1 MLETLKTD
9 AAGHA
14 ESGLY
19 EIASYEGGVYGEAI
33 PYYLVETK
41 TMDGYQLDEKENEIF
56 FAYAGQATPIIEV
69 KLEITNKPVTPDNP
83 GTPYT
88 PSNAPKT
95 GDDTPVF
102 LFVVRMAGAVGVL
115 AVLWCRKRK
124 RA

>member
-1 MLETLKTD
+1 MRVM
-9 AAGHA
+9 AGR
-14 ESGLY
+14 
-19 EIASYEGGVYGEAI
+19 
-33 PYYLVETK
+33 
-41 TMDGYQLDEKENEIF
+41 
-56 FAYAGQATPIIEV
+56 GQIRPRPAFLMRPSAVSDSTILSSTPIIEV
-69 KLEITNKPVTPDNP
+69 KLEITNKPVPVTPDNP

-102 LFVVRMAGAVGVL
+102 LFVALMAGAAGVL